1 MEKEF
6 DDMDDVI
13 GKVLAGEAT
22 GEEQLQVEQW
32 ARENDANRKYYDQL
46 KAIFEKAASANVQI
60 QFDTDAAWR
69 RVKQRLGQNPDLK
82 FKVQSSKF
90 KVEEAGYWS
99 VLRIAAGVI
108 FLLGVGYTIY
118 QWRDVPVETFT
129 VASDK
134 TTIQDTL
141 PDGSTAYLNK
151 KSELSFEYNAKE
163 KTRRVKLK
171 GEAFFSVKHEEDKPF
186 VIETGEIL
194 VRDIGTEFNL
204 KSYPDQDTIEIV
216 VTEGEVQFYTL
227 KDNGLNLKAG
237 EKGIYSKKSKEFYRI
252 EKIDTNTL
260 AYKTKVFSFNNTDL
274 GAVVNLLNEVYD
286 SKIKLI
292 NKDLH
297 NCRLTANFKEDNP
310 ETIVEVIAETMGLTI
325 TRQGDEILLDGKGC
339 AN

>member
-1 MEKEF
+1 
-6 DDMDDVI
+6 MDDLI

-22 GEEQLQVEQW
+22 AEEQLQVEQW
-32 ARENDANRKYYDQL
+32 TRENDANQKYFDHL
-46 KAIFEKAASANVQI
+46 KTIFEKAASANVQI

-69 RVKQRLGQNPDLK
+69 KVKKQLGKNPDSK

-90 KVEEAGYWS
+90 KVETGYWS
-99 VLRIAAGVI
+99 ALRIAAGII
-108 FLLGVGYTIY
+108 FLLGIGFVAYHWKDTPI
-118 QWRDVPVETFT
+118 QNFS

-134 TTIQDTL
+134 ATIQDTL
-141 PDGSTAYLNK
+141 PDGSTAFLNK
-151 KSELSFEYNAKE
+151 KSELSFEYNEKE
-163 KTRRVKLK
+163 GTRKVKLK
-171 GEAFFSVKHEEDKPF
+171 GEAYFAVKHEEDKPF
-186 VIETGEIL
+186 VIETSEIL

-227 KDNGLNLKAG
+227 KDEGLNLKAG
-237 EKGIYSKKSKEFYRI
+237 EKGIYSKRLKEFYRI

-274 GAVVNLLNEVYD
+274 GAVVNLLNDVYD

-297 NCRLTANFKEDNP
+297 NCHLTANFKEDNP

>member
-1 MEKEF
+1 
-6 DDMDDVI
+6 MDDLI

-22 GEEQLQVEQW
+22 AEEQLQVEQW
-32 ARENDANRKYYDQL
+32 ASENEANKKYYDHL
-46 KAIFEKAASANVQI
+46 KTIFEKAGLANVQI
-60 QFDTDAAWR
+60 QFDTDAAWK
-69 RVKQRLGQNPDLK
+69 RVKKRLGQNADSK
-82 FKVQSSKF
+82 FKVQNSKF
-90 KVEEAGYWS
+90 KVETGYWS
-99 VLRIAAGVI
+99 TLRIAASII
-108 FLLGVGYTIY
+108 FLLGVGYVLY
-118 QWRDVPVETFT
+118 QWRDVPVETFAVTSANAT
-129 VASDK
+129 V
-134 TTIQDTL
+134 QDTL
-141 PDGSTAYLNK
+141 PDGSTAFLNK

-171 GEAFFSVKHEEDKPF
+171 GEAYFAVKHEEDKPF

-227 KDNGLNLKAG
+227 KDSGLNLKAG
-237 EKGIYSKKSKEFYRI
+237 EKGLYSKKSKEFYRI

-274 GAVVNLLNEVYD
+274 GAVVNLLNDVYD

-325 TRQGDEILLDGKGC
+325 TKQGDEILLDGKGC